1 MKFSILITSYNKGQ
15 YLEECIKSCLNQT
28 NKNFEIIVC
37 DNYST
42 DNSDQI
48 FNKYKESIKLLK
60 KKKSVISHL

>member
-60 KKKSVISHL
+60 KKKNQ

>member
-1 MKFSILITSYNKGQ
+1 MKFTILITSYNKGQ